1 MQVELERVYD
11 SDQSDGYRVLVD
23 RIWPRGVSRESLRL
37 DEWCREIAPST
48 ELRKWFG
55 HDPERWEAFKRRYRE
70 ELELKVDVLDRLKAE
85 ARNRLL
91 ILLYSAKDKEHNQ
104 AVVIREALLEGG

>member
-1 MQVELERVYD
+1 MQIELQRVYESAE
-11 SDQSDGYRVLVD
+11 SDDGYRVLVD
-23 RIWPRGVSRESLRL
+23 RIWPRGVSKASLQI

-55 HDPERWEAFKRRYRE
+55 HDPDRWETFKRRYRE
-70 ELELKVDVLDRLKAE
+70 ELEQQVDVLDRLKAE
-85 ARNRLL
+85 AQNRRL

-104 AVVIREALLEGG
+104 AVVIREKLLET